1 MDYNKIEDA
10 VLKKAMD
17 TFKQSAVNF
26 FGIDTKIV
34 APAETEIKNID
45 IKTNYTDYLFY
56 TEDGNY
62 RYPTTTNNLNMSQI
76 P

>member
-17 TFKQSAVNF
+17 FFKENAVTF
-26 FGIDTKIV
+26 FGIDTKII

-45 IKTNYTDYLFY
+45 IKKWKYVND
-56 TEDGNY
+56 
-62 RYPTTTNNLNMSQI
+62 
-76 P
+76 